1 MIHRYKLNGY
11 NIVLDTYSGGVHC
24 VDDLSYDII
33 GMIDKGI
40 NREKIKKD
48 MIKKYNISESD
59 IEETLGQIDSL
70 IEKGMLFTEDNFKGQ
85 SLDLKKRDSVIKAL
99 CLHVAHTCNLNCE
112 YCFAGQGKYHG
123 EDVLMSFEVGKQ
135 ALDFL
140 VKNSGTRKNL
150 EVDFFGGE
158 PLVNF
163 DVVKQLVKY
172 ARSIEK
178 EVGKHFRF
186 TLTTNGVLL
195 DDDVIDFLNKEM
207 NNVVLSL
214 DGRKEVNDA
223 KRKTLNGQGSYDIIV
238 PKFQNFVKKRG
249 DKEYYMR
256 GTFTR
261 NNLDFTNDI
270 FHMLDLGFKELS
282 IEPVVSKPDT
292 DYALR
297 EEDLSLIYE
306 QYEILAKEMIKRR
319 REKNPFT
326 FYHYMIDLSGGPC
339 IYKRITGCGSGTE
352 YLAVTP
358 NGDFYPCHQFV
369 GDKNFLMGNVK
380 DGITNTKLRDEF
392 KLCNVYS
399 RKECENCWAKLYC
412 SGGCAA
418 NSFHTTGSI
427 NGVYE
432 YGCKLFKKR
441 IECAIMVKIA
451 EAMDEMEEEEKNTI
465 NE

>member
-33 GMIDKGI
+33 GMLDEEI
-40 NREKIKKD
+40 NREKIKKE

-123 EDVLMSFEVGKQ
+123 EDALMSFEVGKQ